1 MTRNLSSR
9 SAVSLLFF
17 VVNFEGHVE
26 DFFMLTL
33 VGLKYETQGDTYLE
47 AVQLVAQ
54 VLLLVEQLLQT
65 IR

>member
-9 SAVSLLFF
+9 SAVPLLLF
-17 VVNFEGHVE
+17 VVDFEGHVQ

-33 VGLKYETQGDTYLE
+33 IGLKCNTQDDTYLE